1 MKKFILSSLFAIL
14 SMASVYAQRIAVVSG
29 NGNTQ
34 IFQTLAEAIKGAE
47 NGSTIYLPGGN
58 FVLAAADNKIDK
70 KLTIV
75 GVSHKINAGDI
86 EGMTQI
92 GGDLSFQPGSD
103 GSVVMGCYLTGA
115 VSVGNSVKNLLIR
128 YCNVG
133 YVGIGKECTGI
144 VVNQNYIRDC
154 ISGEN
159 SGEGYKTSEVTIT
172 NNIVNRLRYL
182 YCSTIANN
190 IILSTSFSNDNAP
203 LYIVHNSIIRNNI
216 FIGGY
221 TSYSNDNECSGNLVG
236 RTDSAFPKSRNTI
249 LTDVDWNNV
258 FVNYGGINI
267 DSDFHFKD
275 EYKQY
280 ADKGIYGGTGFR
292 DSQQPS
298 VPHIMSASIPEQ
310 TDSDGKLHIRI
321 QVRAGE

>member
-14 SMASVYAQRIAVVSG
+14 SMVSVYAQRIAVVAG

-34 IFQTLAEAIKGAE
+34 IFQTLAEAIQGAE
-47 NGSTIYLPGGN
+47 SGSTIYLPGGN

-75 GVSHKINAGDI
+75 GVSHKINAGNI

-92 GGDLSFQPGSD
+92 GGGLSFQPGSD
-103 GSVVMGCYLTGA
+103 GSVVMGCYLTGTISIGA
-115 VSVGNSVKNLLIR
+115 SVCNVLIR
-128 YCNVG
+128 YCNV
-133 YVGIGKECTGI
+133 YYISIGKECTGI
-144 VVNQNYIRDC
+144 VVNQNYIRESIYGDN
-154 ISGEN
+154 N
-159 SGEGYKTSEVTIT
+159 SEGYKTSEVTIT
-172 NNIVNRLRYL
+172 NNIVNRLSHL

-190 IILSTSFSNDNAP
+190 IVLSNSTSYESLNT
-203 LYIVHNSIIRNNI
+203 VHNSIIRNNI
-216 FIGGY
+216 FIRGY
-221 TSYSNDNECSGNLVG
+221 TKFSNDNECSNNIVD
-236 RTDSAFPKSRNTI
+236 RTDSAFPESRNTI

-258 FVNYGGINI
+258 FVKYGGINT